1 MNHQAASS
9 MKFERQPRQN
19 RPGWTEIED
28 RLLYYWMQH
37 SKSNNLTS
45 KAIGLEL
52 QKEVD
57 YLKFFN
63 ADLNLPNPPRD
74 YTANSVKNR
83 IKKIED
89 QKLIFH
95 PLRPQNPDHYVV
107 INELNGLGG
116 MFGPDAPWNPE
127 HNAMISEADDFGA
140 SFKVDAPGVRVHESA
155 FLDAQFGVLV
165 PKESQVNQLQEER
178 QYEEGQD
185 GVPLQYEGAPR
196 YEQGPGYEEAPKYV
210 VPRYEGSRYGEAY
223 QYDQPTQYEG
233 AHQYEEAPQYRGWN
247 PYEEAVRQTLKESQS
262 IQNSEEPLLLEDETL
277 SFETSATS
285 APKGVEDGYDA
296 NAALRPIRQ
305 FLGIPEDVYM
315 NKSRGNP
322 QPSTEN
328 GNEGVAKD
336 GNDTP
341 RALSLKEALGKV
353 RAVTETLRLEK
364 EIRWSDDTPERS
376 PWKEYPDL

>member
-1 MNHQAASS
+1 MNHQAASN
-9 MKFERQPRQN
+9 MKFERQPRQS

-37 SKSNNLTS
+37 SKSNNLS
-45 KAIGLEL
+45 SRAIGLEL

-57 YLKFFN
+57 YRKFFDQ
-63 ADLNLPNPPRD
+63 DLNLPNPPRD

-107 INELNGLGG
+107 INESNRLGG

-127 HNAMISEADDFGA
+127 HQAMVSEADGFGA
-140 SFKVDAPGVRVHESA
+140 SFKVDAPGPRVHQSA

-165 PKESQVNQLQEER
+165 PTDLQVNQVQGER
-178 QYEEGQD
+178 QYDEGQHGD
-185 GVPLQYEGAPR
+185 SFQYGGVAQ
-196 YEQGPGYEEAPKYV
+196 YEQGTAYEEASKYV
-210 VPRYEGSRYGEAY
+210 VPQYEGSRYGEAS
-223 QYDQPTQYEG
+223 QCDQPTQYQG
-233 AHQYEEAPQYRGWN
+233 AHQYEEAPQYRGVN
-247 PYEEAVRQTLKESQS
+247 PYEDAVRQTLNEFQF
-262 IQNSEEPLLLEDETL
+262 IQNSEEPLLLEDET
-277 SFETSATS
+277 SAFETAATS

-296 NAALRPIRQ
+296 NASLRPIRE

-315 NKSRGNP
+315 NDLKGNP
-322 QPSTEN
+322 EPSSEN

-336 GNDTP
+336 GNDAP
-341 RALSLKEALGKV
+341 RALSLKEALGRV
-353 RAVTETLRLEK
+353 RAVSETLRLEK
-364 EIRWSDDTPERS
+364 EIRWPDDPPERS